1 MLKAKQLGERDI
13 KHFVVNSETK
23 APLIER
29 WNRTIQSTLYKYKMH
44 HPKETFKKLTPYAVD
59 NYNATANKALPF
71 NLSPAEITPANNG
84 YIHNVLRGDQKR
96 LEQHT
101 RKFIKPFRFKIG
113 DYVRSTKEEH
123 AFSKGYRGSFTEE
136 VFEVRKRFRR
146 APQYD
151 INLYLLKD
159 LVGESIE
166 GIFYE
171 KQLQRVNL
179 PPKIIN
185 KVLRKTKQGRLVTFL
200 DYPRKYTEW
209 IR

>member
-1 MLKAKQLGERDI
+1 
-13 KHFVVNSETK
+13 
-23 APLIER
+23 
-29 WNRTIQSTLYKYKMH
+29 MH
-44 HPKETFKKLTPYAVD
+44 HPKETLKKLTPYAVD

-101 RKFIKPFRFKIG
+101 RKFIKPFLFKIG

-123 AFSKGYRGSFTEE
+123 AFSKGYRGSFKEE

-171 KQLQRVNL
+171 KQLQRVNF

>member
-1 MLKAKQLGERDI
+1 MAQFK
-13 KHFVVNSETK
+13 TK
-23 APLIER
+23 I
-29 WNRTIQSTLYKYKMH
+29 S
-44 HPKETFKKLTPYAVD
+44 
-59 NYNATANKALPF
+59 
-71 NLSPAEITPANNG
+71 
-84 YIHNVLRGDQKR
+84 KR
-96 LEQHT
+96 A

-171 KQLQRVNL
+171 KQ
-179 PPKIIN
+179 
-185 KVLRKTKQGRLVTFL
+185 
-200 DYPRKYTEW
+200 
-209 IR
+209 